1 MVFRQQPPRQVVE
14 PPRAA
19 AREPRRRSR
28 RHQGY
33 GPFLLPGLALV
44 AVVVGIPFLT
54 NVAVSFTRW
63 TGVGWPRW
71 IGLANYR
78 RAFDDSTFWASFE
91 NNGLLIL
98 AVTVIPLVLG
108 LAAAVLLYD
117 TVSRRFGNAPVT
129 VLRAGLYLPQV
140 LPVAVAGIVWGW
152 ILDPSGGALNAAL
165 RALGLGA
172 LARSWLGDPQT
183 ALPSVMGIMVWFQ
196 LGYPLVIFM
205 AAVQR
210 IDPQLLEA
218 AELDGARWRHRLLLV
233 THLVMPEIL
242 VVVLTTTIYALKLF
256 GPIYV
261 LTRGGPGKATIVPSY
276 FAYQNFFEKA
286 QVGYGAAISTLMTV
300 IILALTA
307 LFVRAQ
313 HRQERSMEGR

>member
-1 MVFRQQPPRQVVE
+1 MSNRV
-14 PPRAA
+14 
-19 AREPRRRSR
+19 RRRSA
-28 RHQGY
+28 HQGY

-44 AVVVGIPFLT
+44 VLVVGLPFLT

-71 IGLANYR
+71 VGLANYR
-78 RAFDDSTFWASFE
+78 RAFADATFWASFE
-91 NNGLLIL
+91 NNVILLL
-98 AVTVIPLVLG
+98 AVTVIPTVLG
-108 LAAAVLLYD
+108 LMVAVLLYD
-117 TVSRRFGNAPVT
+117 TVSRRFGNAPVS
-129 VLRAGLYLPQV
+129 VLKAGLYVPQV

-152 ILDPSGGALNAAL
+152 ILDPGGGALNAAL
-165 RALGLGA
+165 RAVGLGA

-183 ALPSVMGIMVWFQ
+183 ALPSIMGIMVWFQ

-210 IDPQLLEA
+210 IDPQILEA
-218 AELDGARWRHRLLLV
+218 AELDGARWRHRLHLIS
-233 THLVMPEIL
+233 HLVRPEIL

-286 QVGYGAAISTLMTV
+286 QVGYGAAISTLMTL
-300 IILALTA
+300 IILVLTA
-307 LFVRAQ
+307 LFIRAQ
-313 HRQERSMEGR
+313 HRQERSVEGR

>member
-1 MVFRQQPPRQVVE
+1 M
-14 PPRAA
+14 A
-19 AREPRRRSR
+19 RRRGSL
-28 RHQGY
+28 HGGY
-33 GPFLLPGLALV
+33 GPFLVPGLALV
-44 AVVVGIPFLT
+44 GVVVGIPFLT

-71 IGLANYR
+71 AGLANYR
-78 RAFDDSTFWASFE
+78 RAFADATFWASFE
-91 NNGLLIL
+91 NNVILIL
-98 AVTVIPLVLG
+98 AVTVIPTLLG
-108 LAAAVLLYD
+108 LAIAVALYD
-117 TVSRRFGNAPVT
+117 TVARRFGNAPVA
-129 VLRAGLYLPQV
+129 VLKAGLYVPQV
-140 LPVAVAGIVWGW
+140 LPVVVAGIVWGW
-152 ILDPSGGALNAAL
+152 ILDPGGGALNALL
-165 RALGLGA
+165 RGAGLSA
-172 LARSWLGDPQT
+172 LARSWLGDPAT

-218 AELDGARWRHRLLLV
+218 ADLDGARWRHRFHLI
-233 THLVMPEIL
+233 THLIRPEIL

-276 FAYQNFFEKA
+276 FAYQAFFERA
-286 QVGYGAAISTLMTV
+286 QVGYGAAITTLMTT

-307 LFVRAQ
+307 FFIRAQ
-313 HRQERSMEGR
+313 HRQERATEGR

>member
-1 MVFRQQPPRQVVE
+1 MPTRK
-14 PPRAA
+14 
-19 AREPRRRSR
+19 ARPALHR
-28 RHQGY
+28 GY
-33 GPFLLPGLALV
+33 GPFLVPGLVLV
-44 AVVVGIPFLT
+44 GVVVGIPFLT

-63 TGVGWPRW
+63 TGVGWPRFV
-71 IGLANYR
+71 GLANYR
-78 RAFDDSTFWASFE
+78 RAFADATFWASFQ
-91 NNGLLIL
+91 NNLVLLL
-98 AVTVIPLVLG
+98 AVTVIPTLLG
-108 LAAAVLLYD
+108 LAVAVLLYD
-117 TVSRRFGNAPVT
+117 TVARRFGTRVVA
-129 VLRAGLYLPQV
+129 VLKAGLYVPQV

-152 ILDPSGGALNAAL
+152 ILDPGTGVLNALLVAV
-165 RALGLGA
+165 GLPG
-172 LARSWLGDPQT
+172 LARSWLGDPAT

-210 IDPQLLEA
+210 IEPQLLEA
-218 AELDGARWRHRLLLV
+218 AALDGARWHHRFRLIA
-233 THLVMPEIL
+233 HLVRPEIL

-286 QVGYGAAISTLMTV
+286 QVGYGAAITTLMTA

-313 HRQERSMEGR
+313 ARHERQGGA